1 MKNNVYKRFLDNL
14 KNGEGEEDIVKAL
27 YSFIKYLGFEDFE
40 KSDIA
45 YFYETLSTEVY
56 GFDDRRVFI
65 SVFYEKNSVVK
76 CRYVITDN
84 KCNTLDNVVFIH
96 DKTTN
101 EWTEVEEY

>member
-1 MKNNVYKRFLDNL
+1 MKNENVWKSLMDSL
-14 KNGEGEEDIVKAL
+14 TEEYLSIEL
-27 YSFIKYLGFEDFE
+27 NNFIKYLGFEDFE
-40 KSDIA
+40 KSEIA
-45 YFYETLSTEVY
+45 YFYKTLSTEVY

-76 CRYVITDN
+76 CKYMITDN
-84 KCNTLDNVVFIH
+84 KCNILDNVVFIR

>member
-1 MKNNVYKRFLDNL
+1 MKNESVWKSFMDSLT
-14 KNGEGEEDIVKAL
+14 EEYLSIEL
-27 YSFIKYLGFEDFE
+27 NNFIKYLGFEDFK

-45 YFYETLSTEVY
+45 YFYKTLSTEVY

-76 CRYVITDN
+76 CKYMITDN
-84 KCNTLDNVVFIH
+84 KCNVLDNIVFIR

>member
-1 MKNNVYKRFLDNL
+1 MKNENVWKSFMDSLT
-14 KNGEGEEDIVKAL
+14 EEELSIEL
-27 YSFIKYLGFEDFE
+27 NNFIKYLGFEDFE

-45 YFYETLSTEVY
+45 YYYKNLSTEVY

-65 SVFYEKNSVVK
+65 SVSYEKNSVVK

-84 KCNTLDNVVFIH
+84 KCNTLDNVVFIR

>member
-1 MKNNVYKRFLDNL
+1 MKNENVWKSFMDSLT
-14 KNGEGEEDIVKAL
+14 EEYLSIEL
-27 YSFIKYLGFEDFE
+27 NNFIKYLGFEDFE

-45 YFYETLSTEVY
+45 YFYKTLSTEVY

-76 CRYVITDN
+76 CRYMITDN
-84 KCNTLDNVVFIH
+84 KCNTLDNAVFIR

>member
-1 MKNNVYKRFLDNL
+1 MKNENVWKSFMDSLT
-14 KNGEGEEDIVKAL
+14 EEYLSIEL
-27 YSFIKYLGFEDFE
+27 NNFIKYLGFEDFE

-45 YFYETLSTEVY
+45 SYFYGTLSTEVY

-65 SVFYEKNSVVK
+65 SAFYEKNSVVK

-84 KCNTLDNVVFIH
+84 KCITLDNVVFIR

>member
-40 KSDIA
+40 RSDIA
-45 YFYETLSTEVY
+45 YLYKTLSTEVY

-65 SVFYEKNSVVK
+65 SVFYEKNGVVK

-84 KCNTLDNVVFIH
+84 KCNALDNVVFTR

-101 EWTEVEEY
+101 EWTEDD

>member
-1 MKNNVYKRFLDNL
+1 MDSLTEEYLSIELNN
-14 KNGEGEEDIVKAL
+14 
-27 YSFIKYLGFEDFE
+27 FIKYLGFDDFE

-45 YFYETLSTEVY
+45 YFYKTLSTEVY

-65 SVFYEKNSVVK
+65 SAFYEKNSVVK
-76 CRYVITDN
+76 CKYMITDN
-84 KCNTLDNVVFIH
+84 KCNTLDNVVFIR

>member
-1 MKNNVYKRFLDNL
+1 MDSLTEEYLSIELNN
-14 KNGEGEEDIVKAL
+14 
-27 YSFIKYLGFEDFE
+27 FIKYLGFEDFE

-45 YFYETLSTEVY
+45 YFYKTLSTEVY

-65 SVFYEKNSVVK
+65 AVFYEKNSVVK

-84 KCNTLDNVVFIH
+84 KCNTLDNVVFIR

>member
-1 MKNNVYKRFLDNL
+1 MKNENVWKSFMDSLT
-14 KNGEGEEDIVKAL
+14 EEYLSIEL
-27 YSFIKYLGFEDFE
+27 NNFIKYLGFEDFE

-45 YFYETLSTEVY
+45 YFYKTLSTEVY

-84 KCNTLDNVVFIH
+84 KSNTLDNVVFIR

>member
-1 MKNNVYKRFLDNL
+1 MDSLTEEYLSIELNN
-14 KNGEGEEDIVKAL
+14 
-27 YSFIKYLGFEDFE
+27 FIKYLGFEDFE

-45 YFYETLSTEVY
+45 YYYKTLSTEVY

-65 SVFYEKNSVVK
+65 LVFYEKNSVVK

-84 KCNTLDNVVFIH
+84 KCNTLDNVVFIR

>member
-1 MKNNVYKRFLDNL
+1 MKNENVWKSLMDSL
-14 KNGEGEEDIVKAL
+14 TEEYLSIEL
-27 YSFIKYLGFEDFE
+27 NNFIKYLGFEDFE

-45 YFYETLSTEVY
+45 YFYKTLSTEVY

-76 CRYVITDN
+76 CKYMITDN
-84 KCNTLDNVVFIH
+84 KCNILDNVVFIR

>member
-1 MKNNVYKRFLDNL
+1 MKNENVWKSFIDSLT
-14 KNGEGEEDIVKAL
+14 EEYLSIEL
-27 YSFIKYLGFEDFE
+27 NNFIKYLGFEDFE
-40 KSDIA
+40 KSDIE
-45 YFYETLSTEVY
+45 YFYKTLSTEVY

-76 CRYVITDN
+76 CKYMITDN
-84 KCNTLDNVVFIH
+84 KCNTLDKVVFIR

>member
-1 MKNNVYKRFLDNL
+1 MKNENVWKCFMDSLT
-14 KNGEGEEDIVKAL
+14 EEYLSIEL
-27 YSFIKYLGFEDFE
+27 NNFIKYLGFEDFE

-65 SVFYEKNSVVK
+65 SVFYEKNNVVK
-76 CRYVITDN
+76 CKYMITDS
-84 KCNTLDNVVFIH
+84 KCNVLDNVVFIR

-101 EWTEVEEY
+101 EWTVVEEF

>member
-1 MKNNVYKRFLDNL
+1 MKNESVWKSFMDSLT
-14 KNGEGEEDIVKAL
+14 EECLSIEL
-27 YSFIKYLGFEDFE
+27 NNFIKYLGFEDFE

-45 YFYETLSTEVY
+45 YFYKTLSIEVY

-65 SVFYEKNSVVK
+65 SGFYEKNNGVK
-76 CRYVITDN
+76 CKYMITDN
-84 KCNTLDNVVFIH
+84 KCNVLDNVVFTR

>member
-1 MKNNVYKRFLDNL
+1 MKKENVWKSFMDSLTEEYLSIELNN
-14 KNGEGEEDIVKAL
+14 
-27 YSFIKYLGFEDFE
+27 FIKYLGFEDFE

-45 YFYETLSTEVY
+45 YFYKTLSTEVY

-84 KCNTLDNVVFIH
+84 KCNTLDNVAFIR

>member
-1 MKNNVYKRFLDNL
+1 MKNESVWKSFMDSLT
-14 KNGEGEEDIVKAL
+14 EEYLSIEL
-27 YSFIKYLGFEDFE
+27 NNFIKYLGFDDFE

-45 YFYETLSTEVY
+45 YFYKTLSTEVY

-65 SVFYEKNSVVK
+65 SAFYEKNSVVK
-76 CRYVITDN
+76 CKYMITDN
-84 KCNTLDNVVFIH
+84 KCNTLDNVVFIR